1 MTQKVYIIENVDC
14 ANCAA
19 KIEAKIQAMQEV
31 SEATLT
37 FATKQ
42 LRVTAEDPDALVAQM
57 QAIARTVEDEAEIF
71 SQEEAAHRSK
81 AHHEHHEH
89 HHHHDGDC
97 CCGHDHHHHHHADEV
112 FTSWGTETAHKF
124 TEDGLRA
131 SLASLDDPNTCGMIL
146 RAKGIVPLTDGT
158 WAHFDYV
165 PGEVNVRRG
174 TSEIT
179 GKICVIGSKLDTDKI
194 PGVFGI

>member
-1 MTQKVYIIENVDC
+1 M
-14 ANCAA
+14 
-19 KIEAKIQAMQEV
+19 
-31 SEATLT
+31 
-37 FATKQ
+37 
-42 LRVTAEDPDALVAQM
+42 
-57 QAIARTVEDEAEIF
+57 
-71 SQEEAAHRSK
+71 
-81 AHHEHHEH
+81 
-89 HHHHDGDC
+89 
-97 CCGHDHHHHHHADEV
+97 
-112 FTSWGTETAHKF
+112 
-124 TEDGLRA
+124 RA